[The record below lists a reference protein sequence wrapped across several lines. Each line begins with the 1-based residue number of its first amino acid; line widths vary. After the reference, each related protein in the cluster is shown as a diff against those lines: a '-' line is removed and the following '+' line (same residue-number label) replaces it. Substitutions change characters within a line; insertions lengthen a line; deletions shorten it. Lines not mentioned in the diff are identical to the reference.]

1 MTTTVTDKF
10 DTITYL
16 ADGTVRQQEAYQLL
30 TNYRFIEL
38 LSGFSPLLAGTIP
51 LNIDIES
58 SDLDI
63 ICYYKSKD
71 DFRTCL
77 IQHFS
82 TFTGFS
88 LQELLINQEQAI
100 LASFTADG
108 WPIEI
113 FGQNIPVK
121 QQMAYRHMIV
131 EYQLLQ
137 QKGKLF
143 RKHVVDLKNQ
153 GYKTEPAFAKA
164 LGLIGD
170 PYSALLNL
178 EM

>member
-1 MTTTVTDKF
+1 LANAAINIF

-16 ADGTVRQQEAYQLL
+16 ADGTVRQQEAYRLL
-30 TNYRFIEL
+30 TKYRFVEL

-51 LNIDIES
+51 ISIDIES

-71 DFRTCL
+71 DFKSILT
-77 IQHFS
+77 QHFS
-82 TFTGFS
+82 AFSDFS
-88 LQELLINQEQAI
+88 LQELLINREQAI
-100 LASFTADG
+100 LASFTTDG

-131 EYQLLQ
+131 EHHLLR
-137 QKGKLF
+137 QKGEPF
-143 RKHVVDLKNQ
+143 RKQIIDLKNK

-170 PYSALLNL
+170 PYLSLLDL

>member
-1 MTTTVTDKF
+1 MTNTVTNKF
-10 DTITYL
+10 DSITYL
-16 ADGTVRQQEAYQLL
+16 AGGTVRQQEAYRLL
-30 TNYRFIEL
+30 TKYRFVEF

-51 LNIDIES
+51 LNIDIAS

-63 ICYYKSKD
+63 ICYYKSED
-71 DFRTCL
+71 DFRACL
-77 IQHFS
+77 TQHFS
-82 TFTGFS
+82 AFADFT
-88 LQELLINQEQAI
+88 LQGLLINQEQAI
-100 LASFTADG
+100 LASFTTDG

-131 EYQLLQ
+131 EHHLLQ
-137 QKGKLF
+137 QNGELF
-143 RKHVVDLKNQ
+143 RKQIVDLKNQ

-170 PYSALLNL
+170 PYLSLLDL

>member
-1 MTTTVTDKF
+1 MTNTITNKF

-16 ADGTVRQQEAYQLL
+16 ADGTLRQQEAYRLL
-30 TNYRFIEL
+30 TKYRLIDL
-38 LSGFSPLLAGTIP
+38 LSGYSPLLAGTIP
-51 LNIDIES
+51 LNIDIKS

-71 DFRTCL
+71 DFKTCL
-77 IQHFS
+77 TQRFS
-82 TFTGFS
+82 AFADFS
-88 LQELLINQEQAI
+88 LQELVINQEQAI

-113 FGQNIPVK
+113 FGQNIPIK

-131 EYQLLQ
+131 EHNLLQ
-137 QKGKLF
+137 QRGELF
-143 RKHVVDLKNQ
+143 RKQIVDMKNQ